1 MEIDAL
7 VGVVQELG
15 LLTGVATPTVDVMLA
30 LVKGRVETSGP
41 ILRRAGFTA
50 YGDERCYR
58 WPA

>member
-30 LVKGRVETSGP
+30 LVKGRAMALGLYQS
-41 ILRRAGFTA
+41 LRSS
-50 YGDERCYR
+50 
-58 WPA
+58 